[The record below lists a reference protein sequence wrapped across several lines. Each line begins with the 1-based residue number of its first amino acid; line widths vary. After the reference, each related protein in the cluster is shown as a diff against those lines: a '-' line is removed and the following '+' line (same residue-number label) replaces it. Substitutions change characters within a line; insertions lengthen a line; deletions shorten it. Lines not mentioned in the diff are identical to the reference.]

1 MSCGSEVHLAGQG
14 HREAAW
20 REVLTARLEWAG
32 LFSWQIP
39 PLALTPTPIRQSLSK
54 WPLQ

>member
-1 MSCGSEVHLAGQG
+1 MSCGSEVHPAGHG

-32 LFSWQIP
+32 LFSWQVP